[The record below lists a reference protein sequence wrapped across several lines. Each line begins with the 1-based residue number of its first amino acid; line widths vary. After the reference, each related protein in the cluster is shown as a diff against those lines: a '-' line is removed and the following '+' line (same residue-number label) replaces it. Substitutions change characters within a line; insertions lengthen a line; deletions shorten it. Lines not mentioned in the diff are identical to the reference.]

1 MPEDED
7 AYELGWWI
15 VSALRRRGDLESS
28 LRMRLDRLPDA
39 ALPWRPLEGARS
51 IVVDRLVRYR
61 CEFAVRPGADPKRA
75 RETLSRLKPNI
86 HRLLHEEDILGG
98 RYDWGLAEGKPEFGE
113 SDDGRFLICSFEIAL
128 DTAS

>member
-39 ALPWRPLEGARS
+39 ASQSAVDQRANREYLAARG
-51 IVVDRLVRYR
+51 
-61 CEFAVRPGADPKRA
+61 F
-75 RETLSRLKPNI
+75 
-86 HRLLHEEDILGG
+86 
-98 RYDWGLAEGKPEFGE
+98 
-113 SDDGRFLICSFEIAL
+113 
-128 DTAS
+128 